1 MITCAACG
9 YDKNP
14 DDAEYCEACGSE
26 LQAAVAPPPVII
38 QSPTAEPEIPPPS
51 TSTVIQPSA
60 PEPKI
65 PPPSTP
71 TVIQPSTAE
80 PEIPPPPT
88 TPVFTTTA
96 TTGKLVSLQSGS
108 PVSEFTIDSHAV
120 VGIFDPDMGPV
131 DVDLE
136 EFPGGETVSRNH
148 AEIYPEGGVWKI
160 KDLGSTNG
168 IFIKRTDQT
177 RFGARITIP
186 ENINF
191 GDEIAFGKV
200 RFRFQTV

>member
-26 LQAAVAPPPVII
+26 LEAAVAPPPPVVV
-38 QSPTAEPEIPPPS
+38 QPSAPEPQIPPPS
-51 TSTVIQPSA
+51 SPAPTVIQPSA
-60 PEPKI
+60 PEPQI
-65 PPPSTP
+65 PPPSP
-71 TVIQPSTAE
+71 PS
-80 PEIPPPPT
+80 PPT
-88 TPVFTTTA
+88 PPVVTTTA
-96 TTGKLVSLQSGS
+96 TTAKLVSLQSGS
-108 PVSEFTIDSHAV
+108 PVSEFTIDSNAI

-168 IFIKRTDQT
+168 IFIKSTGQT

-191 GDEIAFGKV
+191 GDEVAFGKV
-200 RFRFQTV
+200 RFRFQSV